1 MNVKEWNNNSY
12 LEFQNYLL
20 SIQDLKYKEFN
31 KSLSLRTKYEM
42 IGIKVPVLRKL
53 AKEISKTSN
62 IYDYLSVNKNDYYE
76 EVLLEGYIISYID
89 DESIFNKYFKEY
101 IKKIDDWSLCDQ
113 FCDSIDIVEK
123 YPDKY
128 FKLACKLALNKKE
141 FISRVGIVII
151 LEHFIKTKTYLQDIF
166 NLLDSIESDQ
176 FYVNMAE
183 AWLLSFM
190 FIKHRDET
198 LEYIKNNKLNKFT
211 HNKTISKIHDSYR
224 VSKEDKEYLNSLRRK

>member
-1 MNVKEWNNNSY
+1 MNIKEWNEDSY
-12 LEFQNYLL
+12 KEYIDYLF

-53 AKEISKTSN
+53 AKEISKSTN
-62 IYDYLSVNKNDYYE
+62 IYDYLKVCKSKYYE
-76 EVLLEGYIISYID
+76 EVLMEGYIISFIK
-89 DESIFNKYFKEY
+89 DEKYFNKIFKEY
-101 IKKIDDWSLCDQ
+101 IKKLDDWSLCDQ

-128 FKLACKLALNKKE
+128 FKYACKLALNKKE
-141 FISRVGIVII
+141 FIARVGIVII
-151 LEHFIKTKTYLQDIF
+151 LEHFIKPTNYLNDIF
-166 NLLDSIESDQ
+166 ELLDSIESDQ

-190 FIKHRDET
+190 FVYHRNET
-198 LEYIKNNKLNKFT
+198 LKYLEKNKLNKFT
-211 HNKTISKIHDSYR
+211 QNKAISKIHDSFR
-224 VSKEDKEYLNSLRRK
+224 VSKEDKEYVTTLRYN